1 MSVALILLLV
11 IGGSIA
17 LLVLGVLTLMVWDS
31 NSRRAPAPPSSPSSF
46 KFSFKNRFV
55 WVLGSIVA
63 LAVAVWLYSTVN
75 LSDLGDVNYSLWIA
89 IIILLILAG
98 RALILHVS
106 TKRAETAA
114 LVIVI
119 GGLLFFGTDAP
130 KVWKKVQGGVSSVV
144 LSESKSA
151 KDDAPSDKPLGPI
164 PQGRNWETKSVVWDE
179 MNPDGSIPINTP
191 SATIQIP
198 DYCTVLYADGNGREF
213 QVLYRAIEGGWEP
226 HQRGQHTPGDAFR
239 IMVIKKGVKE
249 ITYRQSCP

>member
-1 MSVALILLLV
+1 MWIPLILV
-11 IGGSIA
+11 GII
-17 LLVLGVLTLMVWDS
+17 LGVVLLRKYNVKMPVIAVS
-31 NSRRAPAPPSSPSSF
+31 MPPVSG
-46 KFSFKNRFV
+46 RV
-55 WVLGSIVA
+55 IAWVFGGIVA
-63 LAVAVWLYSTVN
+63 LVAAVWLYSKVS
-75 LSDLGDVNYSLWIA
+75 LSDLGGVDINLWIGIA
-89 IIILLILAG
+89 ILLILAVRG
-98 RALILHVS
+98 LIKIKSNL
-106 TKRAETAA
+106 RMELAA
-114 LVIVI
+114 LVIVG
-119 GGLLFFGTDAP
+119 GGLLFFGADAP

-198 DYCTVLYADGNGREF
+198 DYCTVLYADGIGREF